1 MNVIDRIAALS
12 DEQTGDLAT
21 IALIAV
27 LFALLT
33 FLTIRR
39 TWRWDALGRA
49 LTAVCAGLTV
59 AYVLTIHRMLW
70 PDAQPAEVRW
80 LARGVIIVSAIAA
93 IIALLR
99 DEPSR

>member
-1 MNVIDRIAALS
+1 MSVLDRISALTN
-12 DEQTGDLAT
+12 DQTGDLLT
-21 IALIAV
+21 FIIIAC
-27 LFALLT
+27 LFGLLT
-33 FLTIRR
+33 ILTIRR

-59 AYVLTIHRMLW
+59 AYLLTIHRLLW
-70 PDAQPAEVRW
+70 TDAQPPEIRW
-80 LARGVIIVSAIAA
+80 LARLIVIVSATAA